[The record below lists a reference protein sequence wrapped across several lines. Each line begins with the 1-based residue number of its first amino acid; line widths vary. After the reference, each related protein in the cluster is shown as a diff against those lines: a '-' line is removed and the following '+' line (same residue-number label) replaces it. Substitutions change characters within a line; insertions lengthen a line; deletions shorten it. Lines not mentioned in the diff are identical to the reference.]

1 MLKYFLL
8 LYQTRSPPL
17 ILAPEGLKFLG
28 NSPCLKIY
36 KNPSRG
42 YFSYKLIVPN
52 IKLNIND

>member
-1 MLKYFLL
+1 MLKYVFL

-28 NSPCLKIY
+28 NPHCFIIY

-42 YFSYKLIVPN
+42 YYSYKLIVPN